1 MSSKKILAISG
12 STRRQSTNQRLIDAI
27 AAIAGSQLQL
37 TSFASI
43 DTLPHFNPDL
53 DTETPPA
60 VITDFRQLVRSSDAI
75 LICTPEYAMGIPGSL
90 KNALDWT
97 VSTADF
103 SGKPVVL
110 ITAATSGEKAHAS
123 LLGTLRVIE
132 ADVVG
137 ELLISFA
144 SAKIDKTGQITDPP
158 TLEAV
163 TKLVK
168 DLEMKLGTT

>member
-1 MSSKKILAISG
+1 MSKKILAISG
-12 STRRQSTNQRLIDAI
+12 STRQQSTNQRLIDAI
-27 AAIAGSQLQL
+27 TAIAGSQLQL
-37 TSFASI
+37 IPFAGI

-53 DTETPPA
+53 DTEPA
-60 VITDFRQLVRSSDAI
+60 PAAVADFRQLIRSSDAV
-75 LICTPEYAMGIPGSL
+75 LICTPEYAMGAPGSL

-123 LLGTLRVIE
+123 LLGTLKVIE
-132 ADVVG
+132 AIIVG

-144 SAKIDKTGQITDPP
+144 GAKISKEGTITDPP

-163 TKLVK
+163 TQLVK
-168 DLEMKLGTT
+168 DLEKSLE